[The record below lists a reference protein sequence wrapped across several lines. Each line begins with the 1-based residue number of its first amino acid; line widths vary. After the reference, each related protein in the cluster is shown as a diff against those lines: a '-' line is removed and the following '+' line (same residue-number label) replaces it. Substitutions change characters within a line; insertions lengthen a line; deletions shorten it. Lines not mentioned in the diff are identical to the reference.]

1 MADYAAELKRI
12 LSAEDCYFVRQGKG
26 SHEIWYSPKLDK
38 RFVVVSK
45 GNYVFKLTGNLNG

>member
-12 LSAEDCYFVRQGKG
+12 LSAEGCYFVRQGKG

-45 GNYVFKLTGNLNG
+45 N